1 MKPEYIT
8 HHHMLPISGT
18 PSSFRRGPR
27 ACLILALSL
36 IVLCGIVLPSRAED
50 RTYTVQA
57 GDTLRSIAARELGD
71 ANRWSELARINHLSS
86 PYRIDVGQVLHLS
99 GDAPAAATG
108 TRREKPRREQDAAPS
123 VTVRLPQDPVLPDP
137 SAVDAELLTPP
148 VATLPSTAPVD
159 ATPIWPEN
167 LRPRP
172 GQSMDNILS
181 RPITMPQAVAV
192 ALVKA
197 PEIRQAQ
204 AGVEA
209 ARAGVG
215 IARSSALPQVSAS
228 ASATAMNNINAI
240 SPASTYDY
248 NLFSGSLTLEQ
259 VIFTFGQISSAI
271 KYAKENEASALAQLA
286 DACGKLRYNVEAA
299 YLGLLLAKEQLD
311 VAREAL
317 AVNDQLMAQAQA
329 KLDAGTGTLYALMQA
344 QANRAAKLSAVVAA
358 QSGVD
363 EARENLVTTM
373 GLPPATPIEI
383 SGSLYANAMPIMP
396 DEAVKL
402 ALAEQPS
409 LLALERQV
417 EASQTNIEYQRALG
431 RPTIGATAS
440 AGYSKYDWTSNSIVG
455 ANPHPAWTE
464 ASNVSGGVAVS
475 VPIFQGYKVQE
486 STRQAAAQ
494 AQEMASQLDRAKLS
508 VTQNVRALYLSL
520 GANLES
526 LAADRAGTASA
537 REALRMSQVSFA
549 AGMSTALDVI
559 QDALTL
565 STSRSQ
571 EAQDAYNY
579 QLDLS
584 KLIYAV
590 GSDSVI
596 AGQMK

>member
-8 HHHMLPISGT
+8 HPHMLPLSGT
-18 PSSFRRGPR
+18 PSAPCRNPR
-27 ACLILALSL
+27 ACLVLALSL
-36 IVLCGIVLPSRAED
+36 IVLCGFVLPSPSLAEG

-57 GDTLRSIAARELGD
+57 GDTLRSIATRELGD
-71 ANRWSELARINHLSS
+71 ANRWSDLARINHLSS
-86 PYRIDVGQVLHLS
+86 PYRIEVGQVLQLS
-99 GDAPAAATG
+99 GDAPAGATRP
-108 TRREKPRREQDAAPS
+108 RREKPQRAETAAP
-123 VTVRLPQDPVLPDP
+123 LPQDPVLPDP
-137 SAVDAELLTPP
+137 NIVDAELLTPP
-148 VATLPSTAPVD
+148 VATLPATAPAD

-172 GQSMDNILS
+172 GQSLDEILA
-181 RPITMPQAVAV
+181 RPITMQQAVAV

-204 AGVEA
+204 AAVEA

-215 IARSSALPQVSAS
+215 IARSSALPQISAS
-228 ASATAMNNINAI
+228 ASATATNNINAI
-240 SPASTYDY
+240 SPTTTYDY
-248 NLFSGSLTLEQ
+248 NLFSGSLTVEQ
-259 VIFTFGQISSAI
+259 ALFTFGQISNAI
-271 KYAKENEASALAQLA
+271 KYAKENEAASLAQLA
-286 DACGKLRYNVEAA
+286 DACARLRYNVEAA
-299 YLGLLLAKEQLD
+299 FLGLLLAKEQLD

-358 QSGVD
+358 QAGVD

-383 SGSLYANAMPIMP
+383 SGSLYANTMPIAP
-396 DEAVKL
+396 DAAVQL

-417 EASQTNIEYQRALG
+417 QAAQTNIEYQRSLG
-431 RPTIGATAS
+431 RPTIGATAT
-440 AGYSKYDWTSNSIVG
+440 AGYNKYDWSSNSIVG

-464 ASNVSGGVAVS
+464 ASNVTGGIAVS

-486 STRQAAAQ
+486 STRQATAQ
-494 AQEMASQLDRAKLS
+494 AQEMLAQLDRSRLS
-508 VTQNVRALYLSL
+508 VAQNVRALYLSL
-520 GANLES
+520 GSNLES

-571 EAQDAYNY
+571 EAKDAYNY

-596 AGQMK
+596 AGPMK